1 MYHRLIYASL
11 KKHEYQEIKTRL
23 GGFSFYRNSERG
35 NKHLLEAPGIAFSVD
50 LSNPGVDGYPQQQI
64 LLEANDAVQP
74 SRYFAS
80 HQRFSAHDFESH
92 H

>member
-1 MYHRLIYASL
+1 MKA
-11 KKHEYQEIKTRL
+11 KKAWMQINKTRL
-23 GGFSFYRNSERG
+23 GGFYFYRNSDRSK
-35 NKHLLEAPGIAFSVD
+35 KHLLEAPGIAFSVD

-80 HQRFSAHDFESH
+80 HQRLSAHDFESH